1 MNPKDRKTQVDALIR
16 KMEDGIRG
24 IFSSEQYAQYL
35 KTMSRFHRYSFRNQL
50 LIHLQNPQAT
60 FCAGYVAW
68 QNKFERHV
76 KKGETGIRILVPY
89 RHKYRRTDPDTAED
103 TPEIKETAEEREYIT
118 FHVGNVFD
126 VSQTEGKPIPT
137 IVHDLHGNVEEYE
150 HFIEA
155 VKQICP
161 VPITRKELPPSLDGY
176 FSPGEK
182 RIVLR
187 DGMSQVQEAAAVIHE
202 MAHAVL
208 HNPEELKSEE
218 AKRDK
223 QTIEVEAESVSNVVC
238 SYFDIDTK
246 ENSWGYIATWSK
258 TRDLPELTASIKTIR
273 DTADRFITGIEERM
287 QALRKERSGTV
298 EISGEKG
305 GVDKKETL
313 YDALLTTGSP
323 QKTGE
328 DLEPSRRL

>member
-1 MNPKDRKTQVDALIR
+1 M
-16 KMEDGIRG
+16 
-24 IFSSEQYAQYL
+24 
-35 KTMSRFHRYSFRNQL
+35 
-50 LIHLQNPQAT
+50 
-60 FCAGYVAW
+60 
-68 QNKFERHV
+68 
-76 KKGETGIRILVPY
+76 
-89 RHKYRRTDPDTAED
+89 
-103 TPEIKETAEEREYIT
+103 
-118 FHVGNVFD
+118 
-126 VSQTEGKPIPT
+126 
-137 IVHDLHGNVEEYE
+137 
-150 HFIEA
+150 
-155 VKQICP
+155 KQICP
-161 VPITRKELPPSLDGY
+161 VPITRKELPPNLDGY

-298 EISGEKG
+298 EISSEKG